1 MENTWL
7 KEIIEAM
14 KEIGGYGS
22 YQDIYERIKKRENK
36 DISNRKNWTAAVRAA
51 IETHS
56 SDSKAF
62 NGKDDIFYAVFGIG
76 RGVWGIRNFE
86 PSDNFVDITEDDISF
101 PEGKQKL
108 KTHIYRERN
117 QKVIQIAKNRFKQKY
132 GYLYCEACGFDFY
145 KQYGEIGEDYIEGHH
160 SIPVSELKENDKT
173 KPEDII
179 LLCSNC
185 HRMIHR
191 RRPWLKKE
199 ELQELIKRQLDFH

>member
-7 KEIIEAM
+7 LEIIESM

-22 YQDIYERIKKRENK
+22 YQDIYERIKKRGNK
-36 DISNRKNWTAAVRAA
+36 DISNRKNWTSAVRAA

-62 NGKDDIFYAVFGIG
+62 NGKDDIFFAVFGIG
-76 RGVWGIRNFE
+76 HGVWGLREFE
-86 PSDNFVDITEDDISF
+86 PKENLVDITEDDISF

-108 KTHIYRERN
+108 KTHICRERN
-117 QKVIQIAKNRFKQKY
+117 QKVIQIAKNRFKEKY
-132 GYLYCEACGFDFY
+132 GHLYCEACGFDFY
-145 KQYGEIGEDYIEGHH
+145 KQYGKIGEDYIEGHH
-160 SIPVSELKENDKT
+160 SIPVSELKENEKT
-173 KPEDII
+173 KPEDIV

-185 HRMIHR
+185 HRMVHR

-199 ELQELIKRQLDFH
+199 ELKKLIKKQSN